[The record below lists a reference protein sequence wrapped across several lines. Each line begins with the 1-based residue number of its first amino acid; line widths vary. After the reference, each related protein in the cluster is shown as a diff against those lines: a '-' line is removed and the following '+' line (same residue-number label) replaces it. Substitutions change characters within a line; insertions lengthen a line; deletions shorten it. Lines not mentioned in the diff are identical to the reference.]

1 MRFGGEVF
9 GRRAFVTM
17 ISAIL
22 ILLAGG
28 VESQA
33 QLDWPGGGS
42 SFVFEPFGQSR
53 KCGEGSRGRKA
64 GPSLRSG

>member
-17 ISAIL
+17 IWAIL

-33 QLDWPGGGS
+33 QLDWPGGVE
-42 SFVFEPFGQSR
+42 FRF
-53 KCGEGSRGRKA
+53 
-64 GPSLRSG
+64 